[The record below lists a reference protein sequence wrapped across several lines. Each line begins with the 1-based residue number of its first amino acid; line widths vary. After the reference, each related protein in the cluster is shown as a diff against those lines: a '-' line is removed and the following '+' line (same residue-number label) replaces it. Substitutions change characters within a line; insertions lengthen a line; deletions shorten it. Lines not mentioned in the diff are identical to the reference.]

1 MTAII
6 IAGGI
11 AAFGAI
17 TVRFLGGHAARVPE
31 KAENR

>member
-6 IAGGI
+6 IAAGI

-17 TVRFLGGHAARVPE
+17 TVRFAGHAARAPE